1 MLIVSSHLF
10 LLPNDVFM
18 FIIYS
23 VSQSTIHKLHVCR
36 RYQPTGFV
44 IETSSIEVA
53 SRNIITA
60 VHTVNKSCS
69 FAPYKAVLHS
79 ISYSIHQLQ
88 SWRRVHMDTYI
99 CICTYTCI
107 YRCIYKDKPGS
118 HFSSSVDKIQY
129 SLMCLLDCWSIL
141 INWGIL
147 KILLHYE
154 I

>member
-1 MLIVSSHLF
+1 MLVVSSHLF

-44 IETSSIEVA
+44 IETSSREVA

-60 VHTVNKSCS
+60 VRTVNKSCS

-88 SWRRVHMDTYI
+88 SGRVRKHTYI
-99 CICTYTCI
+99 CMCTYTCI
-107 YRCIYKDKPGS
+107 YRCIYKDKPVS
-118 HFSSSVDKIQY
+118 HFSSSADKIQY
-129 SLMCLLDCWSIL
+129 SFMCLLDCWSIL

-147 KILLHYE
+147 KIRLHYE